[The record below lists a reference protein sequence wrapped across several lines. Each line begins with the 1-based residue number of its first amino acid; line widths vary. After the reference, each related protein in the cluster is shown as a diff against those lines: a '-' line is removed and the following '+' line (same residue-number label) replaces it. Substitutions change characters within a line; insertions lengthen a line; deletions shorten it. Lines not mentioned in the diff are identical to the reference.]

1 MAGFHHMN
9 NDFDR
14 PVDRCEL
21 QIRVPLTLSDFKDG
35 IFDIAGKV
43 VSQLRYI
50 IRLLSPDAED
60 AIFRA
65 EHLESQPSPFKND
78 FNQVSPPI
86 ASFYEHEYVPHDPHI
101 EQLQKKVDSP

>member
-21 QIRVPLTLSDFKDG
+21 QIRVPLTLSDFKDD
-35 IFDIAGKV
+35 IFDIAGRV

-60 AIFRA
+60 AIFRT
-65 EHLESQPSPFKND
+65 EITDTQPSPFKND
-78 FNQVSPPI
+78 FIQGSPPI
-86 ASFYEHEYVPHDPHI
+86 SSF
-101 EQLQKKVDSP
+101 